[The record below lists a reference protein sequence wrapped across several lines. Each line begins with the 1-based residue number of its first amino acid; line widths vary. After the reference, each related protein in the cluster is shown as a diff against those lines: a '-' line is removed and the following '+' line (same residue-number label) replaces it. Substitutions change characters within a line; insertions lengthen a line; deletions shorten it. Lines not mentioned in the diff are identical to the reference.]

1 MRAFGLRAVHLFAVL
16 VVATFATFSLVDLI
30 PGDAAEI
37 VAGEGASDGQVE
49 AIRERLGLNQPML
62 VRYWTW
68 ILNVLQGDLG
78 RSYITNQSVADTLFA
93 RFPVSLEIAF
103 FAQAIALAIAIPW
116 ALYSA
121 YRENGLFDRIGGVIG
136 FGGIAIPSFV
146 LGLVLIYIFAGGVFS
161 IFPATGYVSLAED
174 PLANLW
180 SITLPVMCLVPM
192 EAAVYRQVLRS
203 DAISTLREDF
213 VLMAKSK
220 GLPPGYVLLRHVL
233 RPSSLSL
240 ITIAGVSIGHVI
252 GGTVIVET
260 MFAVP
265 GVGNLLAQSV
275 NERDFMMLQG
285 ALLVICVVYVVVNM
299 LVDLGY
305 VLLDPRARKNDS

>member
-1 MRAFGLRAVHLFAVL
+1 MRAITQRALHLFAVL

-37 VAGEGASDGQVE
+37 VAGEGATEDQVD
-49 AIRERLGLNQPML
+49 AVRERLGLNQPML
-62 VRYWTW
+62 VRYGAW

-78 RSYITNQSVADTLFA
+78 RSYVTNQSVADTLLA
-93 RFPVSLEIAF
+93 RFPVSLEIALVS
-103 FAQAIALAIAIPW
+103 QAIALAIAIPW

-121 YRENGLFDRIGGVIG
+121 YRENGWFDRIGGVLG
-136 FGGIAIPSFV
+136 FGGLATPSFV
-146 LGLVLIYIFAGGVFS
+146 LGLVLIYIFAGGVLS
-161 IFPATGYVSLAED
+161 IFPATGYVSFDED
-174 PLANLW
+174 PLRNLW
-180 SITLPVMCLVPM
+180 SIALPVMCLVPA

-203 DAISTLREDF
+203 DAISTLRENF

-220 GLPPGYVLLRHVL
+220 GLPPGQVLRGHVL

-240 ITIAGVSIGHVI
+240 ITIAGVSIGGVI

-265 GVGNLLAQSV
+265 GMGALLAQSV

-285 ALLVICVVYVVVNM
+285 ALLVICVVYVVVNL
-299 LVDLGY
+299 LVDVGY
-305 VLLDPRARKNDS
+305 ILLDPRARNS